1 MKKIE
6 LIYPKLSYQLIGL
19 VFEIYNELGYGYK
32 EKYYQMAYEKLLISN
47 KIKYQKEVPV
57 NINFKGEKLA
67 TVFLDFLVDDK
78 IIIELKSKDRFGKN
92 NIEQVY
98 NYLKA
103 NGKKLGILINFTREG
118 VKYKRIVNIH

>member
-67 TVFLDFLVDDK
+67 TVF
-78 IIIELKSKDRFGKN
+78 FG
-92 NIEQVY
+92 
-98 NYLKA
+98 
-103 NGKKLGILINFTREG
+103 FFS
-118 VKYKRIVNIH
+118 